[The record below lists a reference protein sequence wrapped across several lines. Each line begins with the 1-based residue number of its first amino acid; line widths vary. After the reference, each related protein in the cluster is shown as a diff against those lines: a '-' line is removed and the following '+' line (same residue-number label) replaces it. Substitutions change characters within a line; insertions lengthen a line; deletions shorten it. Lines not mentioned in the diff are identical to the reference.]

1 MEVEDASLQPVV
13 QSSSA
18 VNHAQQQQAILFS
31 PKFSF
36 NNFILLEV
44 DEKLA
49 DELLYSNSS
58 GYVTATCKYMYIL
71 TPFFMSVYTFV
82 GGKQTRLS
90 CALNRQQMPVA
101 KLKFP
106 TRF

>member
-1 MEVEDASLQPVV
+1 MATMEVEDASLQPVV

-18 VNHAQQQQAILFS
+18 VNHAQQQQTIAFS

-58 GYVTATCKYMYIL
+58 NGYVTFI
-71 TPFFMSVYTFV
+71 
-82 GGKQTRLS
+82 
-90 CALNRQQMPVA
+90 
-101 KLKFP
+101 
-106 TRF
+106 